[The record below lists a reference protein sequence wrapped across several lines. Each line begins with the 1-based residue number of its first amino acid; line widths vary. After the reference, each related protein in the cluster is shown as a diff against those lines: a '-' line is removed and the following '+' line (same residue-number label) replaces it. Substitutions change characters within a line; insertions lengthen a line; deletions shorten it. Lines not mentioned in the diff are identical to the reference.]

1 MKLNYWL
8 PRSISILKDGYS
20 IPNLSADFMA
30 GLTVAIIAL
39 PLAMAFAIASG
50 VSPEK
55 GIFTAVIAG
64 FLISFLGGS
73 RYQIGGPTGAF
84 VVVLY
89 AVILKHGYDGLI
101 IATIMAGIIL
111 ILMGLFK
118 LGNIIKFIP
127 YPVTVGFT
135 AGIALI
141 IFSSQV
147 KDFFGFPI
155 AKMPA
160 EFTEQWMLYGS
171 YIGQLNYYAIL
182 IGLVSVIL
190 LVKLR
195 YVFPKIPAPIIVIVI
210 SSLVVYIFGL
220 PVETIG
226 SKFGSIPSTLPSP
239 TLPPFSLEKIRAV
252 FPDAITI
259 ALLGAIESLLSC
271 VVADGMTGDKHHSN
285 KELIAQGIANIVAPI
300 FGGIAATGAIA
311 RTATNI
317 KAGAFSPIAGII
329 HALMLLVFM
338 FLFSKLI
345 LLIPL
350 ASLAAILVI
359 VAWNMSEFHHF
370 KAIALKSERNDKIVL
385 FVTFLLT
392 VLIDLNTGVQMGI
405 MFAALLF
412 IKRMSSVT
420 DVKDTKQNFAI
431 SFEDDDISHQP
442 DAYALAN
449 RIIPS
454 KVEVY
459 EINGPFFFGVADK
472 LKEVLD
478 FVKSSPEVFIL
489 RMRNVPMM
497 DATGFHA
504 LEEFNELCKKE
515 HTQLVLSGVSEKLMS
530 KLERFGFDKVLG
542 SKNITENIDIALE
555 RANDILLKKEQEKFY
570 ASIKITNESATQEQ
584 KEKLIE
590 GTKNLLVQI
599 LGKNISDTIVVLE
612 ETDIKEESAKG
623 VENALH

>member
-1 MKLNYWL
+1 MKN
-8 PRSISILKDGYS
+8 GYS
-20 IPNLSADFMA
+20 VSNLSSDFMA
-30 GLTVAIIAL
+30 GATVAIIAL

-89 AVILKHGYDGLI
+89 AVILKHGYDGLVL
-101 IATIMAGIIL
+101 ATIMAGLIL
-111 ILMGLFK
+111 ILMGFFK

-155 AKMPA
+155 EKMPA
-160 EFTEQWMLYGS
+160 DFTEQWILYGS
-171 YIGQLNYYAIL
+171 YVGQLNYYAIA
-182 IGLVSVIL
+182 IGLGSVAL

-195 YVFPKIPAPIIVIVI
+195 HIIPKIPAPIIVIVI
-210 SSLVVYIFGL
+210 SSFIVSIFGL

-226 SKFGSIPSTLPSP
+226 SKFGSIPSMLPSP

-252 FPDAITI
+252 FPDALTI

-412 IKRMSSVT
+412 IKRMSAVTDVT
-420 DVKDTKQNFAI
+420 DVKESRQNFAI
-431 SFEDDDISHQP
+431 SFEDDDISSQP

-449 RIIPS
+449 RIIPT

-472 LKEVLD
+472 LKGVLD

-504 LEEFNELCKKE
+504 LEEFNEQCKKAN
-515 HTQLVLSGVSEKLMS
+515 TQLVLSGVSEKLML

-542 SKNITENIDIALE
+542 LKNITENIDMALQ

-570 ASIKITNESATQEQ
+570 AHIKITKEGATEEQ
-584 KEKLIE
+584 KEKIIKA
-590 GTKNLLVQI
+590 TKNILAEI
-599 LGKNISDTIVVLE
+599 LGKNVSDTIVAVE
-612 ETDIKEESAKG
+612 DEIESKG
-623 VENALH
+623 DTNAIHKH

>member
-1 MKLNYWL
+1 MKFNYWL
-8 PRSISILKDGYS
+8 PRSIAILKDGYTPS
-20 IPNLSADFMA
+20 NLSADFMA

-111 ILMGLFK
+111 VLMGFFK

-160 EFTEQWMLYGS
+160 EFTEQWLLYGS
-171 YIGQLNYYAIL
+171 YLGQLNYYAIC
-182 IGLVSVIL
+182 IGLVSVVL

-195 YVFPKIPAPIIVIVI
+195 YIVPKIPAPIIVIVI

-239 TLPPFSLEKIRAV
+239 TLPLFSLEKIRAV

-329 HALMLLVFM
+329 HALMLLIFM

-370 KAIALKSERNDKIVL
+370 KAIAFKSERNDKIVL

-412 IKRMSSVT
+412 IKRMSDVT
-420 DVKDTKQNFAI
+420 DVKESSQNFAI
-431 SFEDDDISHQP
+431 SFEDDDISPQP

-449 RIIPS
+449 RVIPP

-515 HTQLVLSGVSEKLMS
+515 KTQLVLSGVSEKLML
-530 KLERFGFDKVLG
+530 KLERFGFINVIGL
-542 SKNITENIDIALE
+542 KNITENIDEALQ
-555 RANDILLKKEQEKFY
+555 RAHDILLKKEQEKFY
-570 ASIKITNESATQEQ
+570 ANIKITKEGATEEQ
-584 KEKLIE
+584 KEKIMKA
-590 GTKNLLVQI
+590 TKNIMAEI
-599 LGKNISDTIVVLE
+599 LGKNVSDTIVAIEDEIEL
-612 ETDIKEESAKG
+612 KEDTKCH
-623 VENALH
+623 L

>member
-8 PRSISILKDGYS
+8 PRSLTILKDGYS
-20 IPNLSADFMA
+20 SSNLSTDFMA

-64 FLISFLGGS
+64 FIISFLGGS

-89 AVILKHGYDGLI
+89 ATILKHGFDGLI
-101 IATIMAGIIL
+101 IATILAGAL
-111 ILMGLFK
+111 LVLMGIFK

-141 IFSSQV
+141 IFSSQL

-155 AKMPA
+155 EKMPA
-160 EFTEQWMLYGS
+160 DFTEQWLLYAS
-171 YIGQLNYYAIL
+171 DVTQVNYFAIA
-182 IGLVSVIL
+182 IGLVSLVL

-195 YVFPKIPAPIIVIVI
+195 YVFPRIPAPIIVIAI
-210 SSLVVYIFGL
+210 SSLVVYVFHL

-226 SKFGSIPSTLPSP
+226 SKFGTIPSMLPSP
-239 TLPPFSLEKIRAV
+239 TLPVFSLEKIRAV

-285 KELIAQGIANIVAPI
+285 KELIAQGLANIVVPI

-317 KAGAFSPIAGII
+317 KAGAFSPIAGMI
-329 HALMLLVFM
+329 HALMLLIFM

-370 KAIALKSERNDKIVL
+370 KAIALRSERNDKIVL
-385 FVTFLLT
+385 FITFLLT
-392 VLIDLNTGVQMGI
+392 IFIDLNTGVQMGI
-405 MFAALLF
+405 LFAALLF
-412 IKRMSSVT
+412 IKRMSTVT
-420 DVKDTKQNFAI
+420 DVKDTKNDFHI
-431 SFEDDDISHQP
+431 SFDEDDDIPLQP
-442 DAYALAN
+442 DPYSLTN
-449 RIIPS
+449 RIIPA

-504 LEEFNELCKKE
+504 LEEFHELCKKE
-515 HTQLVLSGVSEKLMS
+515 NTQLVLSGVSERLML
-530 KLERFGFDKVLG
+530 KLERFGFTEVIGL
-542 SKNITENIDIALE
+542 KNITENIDKALQ

-570 ASIKITNESATQEQ
+570 ANIKITKDGATKEQQER
-584 KEKLIE
+584 LVE
-590 GTKNLLVQI
+590 GTKNLLAQI
-599 LGKNISDTIVVLE
+599 LGKNITDTIVIVE
-612 ETDIKEESAKG
+612 EDTQTKEESHAI
-623 VENALH
+623 H

>member
-1 MKLNYWL
+1 MKFNYWL
-8 PRSISILKDGYS
+8 PRSIAIVKNGYS
-20 IPNLSADFMA
+20 LSNLSSDFMA
-30 GLTVAIIAL
+30 GATVAIIAL

-89 AVILKHGYDGLI
+89 AVILKHGYDGLVL
-101 IATIMAGIIL
+101 ATIMAGF
-111 ILMGLFK
+111 ILMLMGFFK

-155 AKMPA
+155 QKMPA
-160 EFTEQWMLYGS
+160 EFTEQWLLYGT
-171 YIGQLNYYAIL
+171 YIGQLNYYAIA
-182 IGLVSVIL
+182 IGVVSVVL
-190 LVKLR
+190 LIRLR
-195 YVFPKIPAPIIVIVI
+195 YLFPKIPAPIVVIAA
-210 SSLVVYIFGL
+210 SSFVVYIFGL

-226 SKFGSIPSTLPSP
+226 SKFGSIPSTLPNP
-239 TLPPFSLEKIRAV
+239 TFPPFSLEKIRAV
-252 FPDAITI
+252 FPAAITI
-259 ALLGAIESLLSC
+259 SLLVAIESLLSC
-271 VVADGMTGDKHHSN
+271 VVADGITGDKHHSN

-317 KAGAFSPIAGII
+317 KAGAFSPISGII

-412 IKRMSSVT
+412 IKRMSAVI
-420 DVKDTKQNFAI
+420 DVKDTKQNFTI
-431 SFEDDDISHQP
+431 SFEDEDISSQP

-449 RIIPS
+449 RVIPS
-454 KVEVY
+454 NVEVY

-472 LKEVLD
+472 LKEVLS

-504 LEEFNELCKKE
+504 LEEFYVLCKKAN
-515 HTQLVLSGVSEKLMS
+515 TQLVLSGVSSRLIQ
-530 KLERFGFDKVLG
+530 KLERFGFTNIIGL
-542 SKNITENIDIALE
+542 KNITSNIDEALQ
-555 RANDILLKKEQEKFY
+555 RANEILLKKEQEKFY
-570 ASIKITNESATQEQ
+570 ASIKITKEGATEEQ
-584 KEKLIE
+584 KEKIIKA
-590 GTKNLLVQI
+590 TKTILAEI
-599 LGKNISDTIVVLE
+599 LGKNVSDTIVAVE
-612 ETDIKEESAKG
+612 EGIELKKD
-623 VENALH
+623 ENAIH